1 MELDTKQ
8 RLGLAAGA
16 LIGAVLGAGSAFL
29 LLTAPDDS
37 EESEEFEREPITGG
51 ELLSLT
57 STAAVLIRKV
67 DNLRRQFK

>member
-37 EESEEFEREPITGG
+37 EESEGYEREPITGG

-57 STAAVLIRKV
+57 SAAAVLIRRV